1 LSLFRK
7 LAELPEGG
15 STAAGFI
22 LEDAHSYRGRCQSA
36 QFFGR
41 FAHGCWLCY
50 TSCMPDFAAPVER
63 LIDELKH
70 LPGIGQKT
78 AQRLAFFLLRC
89 PPEDALGLA
98 DAIRDAKE
106 KIRECSV
113 CSNITENDPCHF
125 CAGASR
131 DKKLI
136 CVVEEAH
143 NIMAIEKTRTY
154 SGMYHVLGGSLSPL
168 SGRGPEQLR
177 IKSLIERLKG
187 GTVEEIII
195 ATNPTAEGEATAV
208 YLSKLLKPLGVRVT
222 RIGVGIPVGADLE
235 YADEVTMLKALEGR
249 RDL

>member
-1 LSLFRK
+1 MGASHTFAQPLSV
-7 LAELPEGG
+7 
-15 STAAGFI
+15 
-22 LEDAHSYRGRCQSA
+22 
-36 QFFGR
+36 
-41 FAHGCWLCY
+41 CY

-78 AQRLAFFLLRC
+78 AQRLAFFLLRAT
-89 PPEDALGLA
+89 PEDALALA
-98 DAIRDAKE
+98 EAIRDAKE

-113 CSNITENDPCHF
+113 CHNITDADPCLY
-125 CAGASR
+125 CTGATR
-131 DKKLI
+131 NRATI

-143 NIMAIEKTRTY
+143 NIFAIEKTRMY

-168 SGRGPEQLR
+168 QGRGPEQLK
-177 IKSLIERLKG
+177 IKTLIERLKG
-187 GTVEEIII
+187 GSVEEIII

-235 YADEVTMLKALEGR
+235 YADEVTMLKAMEGR